1 MNKLKALQ
9 LAVAY
14 YQDQFDYVAS
24 TGTYEEL
31 VEINSKLTTARLALY
46 DFRYAQTL
54 LDGEY
59 L

>member
-9 LAVAY
+9 LAITY

-31 VEINSKLTTARLALY
+31 VEINSKLTTARFALY
-46 DFRYAQTL
+46 DFRYEHAL
-54 LDGEY
+54 LTSEMI
-59 L
+59 